1 MLSLKSLFCSQR
13 YKTEHGSTTQ
23 RDVSDDDVSSHGEMK
38 QSMSS
43 RSMADFMQEINTA
56 LQEQRI
62 DEKKAERL
70 RECVHCGDW
79 ADVAFNLLCV
89 QIPEKRKGEGYSC
102 RVCQVPKKGHTCTY
116 CLVCS
121 IPEKKYKKDDE
132 HVCMYCPMCFEVGK
146 KNKKLVQVQGDGHV
160 CPY

>member
-1 MLSLKSLFCSQR
+1 
-13 YKTEHGSTTQ
+13 
-23 RDVSDDDVSSHGEMK
+23 MK
-38 QSMSS
+38 QSKSS

-146 KNKKLVQVQGDGHV
+146 KNKKLVQVKCEGHV
-160 CPY
+160 CPN